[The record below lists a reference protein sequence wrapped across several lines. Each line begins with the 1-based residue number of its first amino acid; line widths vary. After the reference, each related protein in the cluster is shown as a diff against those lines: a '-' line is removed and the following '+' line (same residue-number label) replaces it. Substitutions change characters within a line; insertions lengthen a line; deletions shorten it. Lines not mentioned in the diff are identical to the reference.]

1 MSDHLQD
8 KHNIKDQYGE
18 HIDRMTKIQ
27 DSLKEEDFQKED
39 GLFYC
44 TQPNCDYS
52 TRWMLCFHNSE
63 GRDHKMKNPM
73 SHTHN
78 FSSLSEFPIN
88 DPKKG
93 IADHAAWHRSISK
106 AKIPYLYPDPTS
118 SFHNPQVIA
127 RFPCPEEN
135 CRFQPPFLHYGAYAA
150 HKTQDRFRTLIGQ
163 PISGTLKPGS
173 ASS

>member
-1 MSDHLQD
+1 MESTLIEWQRFKIHWRRKISRKKMDCSIALNQTVIIQLD
-8 KHNIKDQYGE
+8 GCCAFIIVKAGTIKW
-18 HIDRMTKIQ
+18 KI
-27 DSLKEEDFQKED
+27 
-39 GLFYC
+39 
-44 TQPNCDYS
+44 
-52 TRWMLCFHNSE
+52 RWVILGTS
-63 GRDHKMKNPM
+63 HKW
-73 SHTHN
+73 S
-78 FSSLSEFPIN
+78 
-88 DPKKG
+88 KKG

-163 PISGTLKPGS
+163 PISGILKPGPAPS
-173 ASS
+173 RIHMEMSFSQLQLFWYS